1 MLSVLQSQV
10 SAGQASPAATTVQLE
25 KQALELINRDRTDPF
40 YASETRGRARPL
52 AWDDR
57 LAAAARAHSD
67 EMARDG
73 FFSHEGAN
81 GASPAQRISAAGIQW
96 TRVGENIATC
106 QSISQAE
113 STFMDEPKFERNHRW
128 NILNADYNRVGIGIV
143 KGSDGTLYVT
153 EDFAQVR

>member
-1 MLSVLQSQV
+1 
-10 SAGQASPAATTVQLE
+10 
-25 KQALELINRDRTDPF
+25 
-40 YASETRGRARPL
+40 
-52 AWDDR
+52 
-57 LAAAARAHSD
+57 
-67 EMARDG
+67 MARDG